1 MGASAH
7 LGCRRL
13 SPPSLLRR
21 QMTMSSRDQIN
32 LPAVRPDHGAA
43 SPDRQSDQRPS
54 DATGSGRTVPM
65 LWRVFAA
72 NAAVF
77 ALAFALLAVAP
88 LEIHIPVRVDELV
101 LLLVGLA
108 VMLVVDLALLRQAL
122 TPLARL
128 ARLMGRVDLLR
139 PGQRAAG
146 FERSSSEVVAL
157 AQAFNEMLDRLET
170 ERRDSSARVLAAQED
185 ERLRIARELHD
196 EIGQTLTAVALR
208 AEHSS
213 AHTERGGAELSVL
226 AEMIQQSLEEVR
238 RISREL
244 RPEALDELGLRG
256 ALIAL
261 CSRVA
266 EQGRLD
272 VHRDLQGPLPEL
284 QSEVELAIYRIAQEA
299 LTNAVRHSQ
308 AKNVTLSL
316 LNENGQLTLTV
327 RDDGGGLPNDAVEG
341 TGMTGMRER
350 AMLIGAEL
358 EVESTPGA
366 GVTVRLQLPA

>member
-1 MGASAH
+1 
-7 LGCRRL
+7 
-13 SPPSLLRR
+13 
-21 QMTMSSRDQIN
+21 MTMSSRDQIN
-32 LPAVRPDHGAA
+32 LPAVRPDGGGA
-43 SPDRQSDQRPS
+43 SPDSQSDQRQ
-54 DATGSGRTVPM
+54 TGVRRSGRTVPM

-77 ALAFALLAVAP
+77 AVAFALLALAP
-88 LEIHIPVRVDELV
+88 VEIHIPVRVDELV
-101 LLLVGLA
+101 LLLVGLV
-108 VMLVVDLALLRQAL
+108 VMLVVDLALLRQAV

-128 ARLMGRVDLLR
+128 ARVMGRVDLLR
-139 PGQRAAG
+139 PGQRAVG
-146 FERSSSEVVAL
+146 FERSSSEVLAL
-157 AQAFNEMLDRLET
+157 ARAFNEMLERLEA
-170 ERRDSSARVLAAQED
+170 ERRDSSARVLAAQEE

-213 AHTERGGAELSVL
+213 ARAEPKSAELSAL

-266 EQGRLD
+266 EQSGMHVERE
-272 VHRDLQGPLPEL
+272 LQVPLPEL
-284 QSEVELAIYRIAQEA
+284 QPEVELAIYRIAQEA

-308 AKNVTLSL
+308 AKQVTLSL
-316 LNENGQLTLTV
+316 IRDDGQLTLIV
-327 RDDGGGLPNDAVEG
+327 RDDGRGLPDDVEG
-341 TGMTGMRER
+341 SGVTGMRER
-350 AMLIGAEL
+350 AMLIGAKL
-358 EVESTPGA
+358 EVNSTPGA
-366 GVTVRLQLPA
+366 GVTIKLQLPLDGGQPCPRP